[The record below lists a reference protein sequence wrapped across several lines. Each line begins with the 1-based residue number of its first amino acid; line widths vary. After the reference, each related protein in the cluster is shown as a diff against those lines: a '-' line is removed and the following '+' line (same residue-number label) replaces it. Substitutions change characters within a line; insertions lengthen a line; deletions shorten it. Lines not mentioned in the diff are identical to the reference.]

1 MIELDVDARRLHLD
15 VAEEELARRR
25 AARQAPE
32 LPERGYCRL
41 YVKHVLQADQGAD
54 LNFLVGA
61 SGCGTA

>member
-25 AARQAPE
+25 AARQA
-32 LPERGYCRL
+32 PERGYCRL